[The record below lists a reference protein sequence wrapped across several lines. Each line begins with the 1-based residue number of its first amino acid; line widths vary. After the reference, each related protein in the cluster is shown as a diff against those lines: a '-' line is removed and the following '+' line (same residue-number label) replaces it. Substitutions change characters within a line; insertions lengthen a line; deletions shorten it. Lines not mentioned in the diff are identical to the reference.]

1 MIKFDNF
8 LILAKNDNNIFGF
21 TDYCFFFKQYLQL
34 LNLYYYEFNI
44 TEYNYYTLIRCN
56 NTYMMIN
63 KINNKSYNE
72 PLIITINLI
81 TIVGLF

>member
-34 LNLYYYEFNI
+34 LNLKYYEFN
-44 TEYNYYTLIRCN
+44 
-56 NTYMMIN
+56 
-63 KINNKSYNE
+63 
-72 PLIITINLI
+72 
-81 TIVGLF
+81 